1 MSPTPAKPMN
11 KTFAGV
17 LAGVSIV
24 LAGFVGLLS
33 VLALL
38 LGQVGL
44 SWDGAWFVLRSIL
57 LVGLYIFGF
66 RYFRARAR

>member
-1 MSPTPAKPMN
+1 MN

-17 LAGVSIV
+17 LGGMSIV
-24 LAGFVGLLS
+24 AAGFVGLLS

-38 LGQVGL
+38 FGQVEL
-44 SWDGAWFVLRSIL
+44 SWEGAWFVLRSIL